1 MPPLLLRFA
10 QVLMLL
16 VLFAAAGGH
25 WMALQSL
32 AWTRMLVSYS
42 HNGQFAEAVAKT
54 FDGKHPCSL
63 CKEIE
68 REKSKEEQPARAVSV
83 DNHAAFVAPASAM
96 IVRDEGMSWTLEI
109 LRPVGE
115 LRAEQPVAPP
125 PRGAEA

>member
-1 MPPLLLRFA
+1 
-10 QVLMLL
+10 
-16 VLFAAAGGH
+16 
-25 WMALQSL
+25 MALQSL